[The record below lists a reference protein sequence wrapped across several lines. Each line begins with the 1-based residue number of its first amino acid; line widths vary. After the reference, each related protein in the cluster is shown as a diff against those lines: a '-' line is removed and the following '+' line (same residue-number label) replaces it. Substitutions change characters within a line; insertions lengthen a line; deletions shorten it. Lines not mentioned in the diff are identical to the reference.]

1 MNIEEQS
8 KFLGKLYDM
17 LIREEII
24 KDSDKPKDL
33 KTKVERAKKYFEKL
47 QRVQEKTFDSERYLQ
62 MIKSLYYDRYVIKE
76 KDIPESYLRN
86 LESRYLNEGY
96 GHVNLVN
103 PQNDRDEYYRNEC
116 IGDIIRTQKDS
127 LSSWL
132 NYFLS
137 TDSEYLPMWA
147 KVWAFQGMLKIGNL
161 EDDKSGYKRRSNVT
175 VNPFVELDSEILA
188 RCFELLNVKQMTD
201 DDLDKLVRTGNFSK
215 LYGSLLSKKKQI
227 KRTGIK
233 GIWIKYNRETEK
245 DALKK
250 EKSGIEPEYMKLYNS
265 LQLYNTGWCTAGSK
279 ETAMLHINGGD
290 FYVYYSID
298 ENGEYKIPRIA
309 IRMNGNA
316 IREIRGIA
324 PSQNIE
330 SDMEIILEEKL
341 KEFPDASRYKKKVN
355 DMKILTEIYQKYIN
369 HIEFTK
375 EELRFLYEI
384 DTKIDGFGYDDDPR
398 IAEIIKFRSRRRD
411 LSIIFDCNEDEIGL
425 SKSDLNR
432 KLVYYDGNIE
442 LSDLSNLEQ
451 FGLPKYVVGYLNLD
465 GLTSIDGLM
474 LPEKVG
480 WDLHLGSLKTAEGLV
495 LPKSI
500 GGSLNLNGLTTAKGL
515 VIPQHISSCLYLN
528 SLTSADGLVFPKS
541 IDGGLYLNGLTTVK
555 GVKLPQSIG
564 GHLEL
569 RNLKTA
575 EELVLPEKIG
585 GHLDL
590 NSLISLKDVTFPQ
603 DIVCGLLL
611 GSLTTAE
618 GLRLPDIVGGNLVLK
633 NLTTTDGLVLPKSV
647 GGCLDLS
654 NLETVDGLV
663 LPQNVGG
670 YLDLESLTNAEGLV
684 LPQSIGGNLLLDS
697 LTTAKDIS
705 FPQRI
710 GDSLYMNSLT
720 NAKDISLPHSIG
732 GNLEL
737 RNLINAEGLVLPESV
752 GGLLNLANLAS
763 LMGNILP
770 KDVGD
775 AIYCKGQYYDLD
787 EFYNIQKEEQQL
799 IGKKKLRQK
808 GFTSNIFIIFCT
820 LLISVLSVIFAI
832 IFIKY

>member
-24 KDSDKPKDL
+24 KDSNKPKDL

-47 QRVQEKTFDSERYLQ
+47 QRVQEKSFDSKRYLQ

-86 LESRYLNEGY
+86 LEARYLNEGY

-103 PQNDRDEYYRNEC
+103 PQNDSDESYRNEC

-127 LSSWL
+127 LNSWL

-137 TDSEYLPMWA
+137 ADSEYLPMWA
-147 KVWAFQGMLKIGNL
+147 KVWAFHGMLKIGNL

-233 GIWIKYNRETEK
+233 GIWKKYNRETEK

-309 IRMNGNA
+309 IRMKGNA
-316 IREIRGIA
+316 IGEIRGIA

-330 SDMEIILEEKL
+330 SDMEMILEEKL

-442 LSDLSNLEQ
+442 LSDLSNLKQ
-451 FGLPKYVVGYLNLD
+451 FELPKYVVGDLNLD

-480 WDLHLGSLKTAEGLV
+480 WDLHLGSLKNAEGLV

-575 EELVLPEKIG
+575 EE
-585 GHLDL
+585 
-590 NSLISLKDVTFPQ
+590 
-603 DIVCGLLL
+603 
-611 GSLTTAE
+611 
-618 GLRLPDIVGGNLVLK
+618 
-633 NLTTTDGLVLPKSV
+633 LVLPKSV

-737 RNLINAEGLVLPESV
+737 RNLKTAEGLVLPQSIGGDLNLKSLISAEGLVLPTNINGNLLLGSLTNVEGLILPNNVGGDLILRNLINAEGLVLPESV

-763 LMGNILP
+763 LMGNTLP